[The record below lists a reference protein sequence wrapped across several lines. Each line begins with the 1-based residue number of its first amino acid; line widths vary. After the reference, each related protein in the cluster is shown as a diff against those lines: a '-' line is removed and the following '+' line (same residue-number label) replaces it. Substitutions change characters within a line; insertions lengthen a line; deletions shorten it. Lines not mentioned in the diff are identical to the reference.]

1 MAKRS
6 TMPSRVGLVVHP
18 SRDIETTLDAIRA
31 WAARHGVELV
41 QVPAG
46 AEERQVADP
55 GDAAECD
62 LIVAVGG
69 DGTMLAAMHAAAR
82 AERPVLGV
90 ACGSLG
96 VLMTVPARHTSAS
109 LDRFAAGDWTRLE
122 LPALEAAPDGAPPL
136 FAFNDLAIARR
147 GQAQVASAASVDAVL
162 YARFV
167 GDGFVVS
174 TPIGSSAYTLAA
186 GGPVLAPGA
195 EGFVLTPLAAH
206 GGSVPPLV
214 IGDGS
219 VLRLDV
225 TPGYGGIKL
234 EVDGR
239 LREQEP
245 HSLEVRLRAA
255 VVTLVAFDGQEPM
268 LSGLRRRGL
277 IADSPRMLAR
287 DKRDAV

>member
-1 MAKRS
+1 M
-6 TMPSRVGLVVHP
+6 HP
-18 SRDIETTLDAIRA
+18 SRDIEQTLDAIGA
-31 WAARHGVELV
+31 WAEQSGVELV
-41 QVPAG
+41 QVPVG
-46 AEERQVADP
+46 DEKRQVAEP

-82 AERPVLGV
+82 VERPVLGV

-96 VLMTVPARHTSAS
+96 VLMTVPARHTTAS
-109 LDRFAAGDWTRLE
+109 LERYAAGDWGRRL
-122 LPALEAAPDGAPPL
+122 LPALEATPDGGPPM

-147 GQAQVASAASVDAVL
+147 GQGQVASAVAVDAVL

-174 TPIGSSAYTLAA
+174 TPVGSSAYTLAA

-219 VLRLDV
+219 VLRVDV
-225 TPGYGGIKL
+225 TPGYGGIRL

-239 LREQEP
+239 LMDEEP
-245 HSLEVRLRAA
+245 RSLEVRLRPA
-255 VVTLVAFDGQEPM
+255 VVTLVAFDGQEPL

-277 IADSPRMLAR
+277 IADSPRVLAR
-287 DKRDAV
+287 DKREGR